1 MDYRILADLVV
12 LAHFGFIA
20 FVVLG
25 GLLAF
30 RWTWIPWFHI
40 PAMAWGVFIELTG
53 RACPLTPLENALRR
67 AGGLTEYSQGFV
79 ERYIAPIVYPA
90 DLTREFQT
98 EMAFALIGLNISIYA
113 CLAWRRWHRVSR

>member
-1 MDYRILADLVV
+1 MVYQVLADLVV

-30 RWTWIPWFHI
+30 RWTWVPWLHM

-53 RACPLTPLENALRR
+53 RICPLTPLENSLRR

-79 ERYIAPIVYPA
+79 DRYIAPIVYPA

-113 CLAWRRWHRVSR
+113 CLAWRRYNRVSR